1 MSVLVY
7 ILIFNFIGSIIS
19 LAGGIFLL
27 FKEKVALKV
36 SHLIAA
42 FAAGA
47 LLATAFFDLLPE
59 AQKEAGKSVDIFL
72 WTLIGFLFFFLTE
85 RFVHWFHSHGH
96 THKEKD
102 IKPTVLLIVFGDTIH
117 NFIDGIAIASAFLTN
132 IPLGIITTFAVG
144 AHEIPQEIGDFG
156 LLLHKGVKRSRIL
169 WINFFSALASLL
181 GALLAYFMGNAVQ
194 GIVPIFLSITAGFF
208 IYIAA
213 ADLIPEI
220 HHENRKGFAFYESLL
235 LIVGALMIWITI
247 QLLSNFNT

>member
-1 MSVLVY
+1 MPILAY

-19 LAGGIFLL
+19 LLGGVFLL
-27 FKEKVALKV
+27 LKQHAALKV
-36 SHLIAA
+36 SHFIAA

-47 LLATAFFDLLPE
+47 LLSTAFFDLLPE
-59 AQKEAGKSVDIFL
+59 AEETSKGKVDIFL

-96 THKEKD
+96 THMEKD
-102 IKPTVLLIVFGDTIH
+102 IKPTVPLIVFGDTIH
-117 NFIDGIAIASAFLTN
+117 NFIDGIAIASTFLTS
-132 IPLGIITTFAVG
+132 IPLGIITAFAVA

-156 LLLHKGVKRSRIL
+156 LLLHKGVKRSKIF
-169 WINFFSALASLL
+169 WINFFSALASMS
-181 GALLAYFMGNAVQ
+181 GALLAYFIGGMIE

-235 LIVGALMIWITI
+235 LVTGVVVIWTTI
-247 QLLSNFNT
+247 KLLSGFNV